1 MKVFVLI
8 LQKPLKVKTYTSLS
22 ALYND
27 NRGVIDVS
35 KSTLDHYDFDRFNY
49 LSNRFIIAKTEAQS
63 TGDIKRKQ
71 TTATKSQ
78 K

>member
-8 LQKPLKVKTYTSLS
+8 LQKPLKVLSYTSLS

-27 NRGVIDVS
+27 NKAIIDVS
-35 KSTLDHYDFDRFNY
+35 KSTLDHHDFDRFHY
-49 LSNRFIIAKTEAQS
+49 LSNRFIIAKTDTQT